1 MDKKENMSK
10 DNILPFPLLLR
21 RELKNELILD
31 SKKFFNLVK
40 IIIDYLS
47 IDVLSLTQA
56 SKIVSVDT
64 PTNPPLNILSEFN
77 KISIHSKSQ
86 VPKNINNSDFTFIT
100 QINTHKSNFP
110 FLVKV
115 LSESKKS
122 CCLLSTHILCSKHV
136 AYREKLAKENIFID
150 SILILPKNS
159 FTSLE
164 LCLVFFDRK
173 KKNEELV
180 MQVEDDESLEFQLQ
194 EMENRIFD
202 ECRSVEF
209 QDSITNDELEFYS
222 DVNYD
227 EYKDYYTIEC
237 EEKNIPRRRFS
248 NREAAVKFIKE
259 KKITH
264 YKIHKENDYENLWE
278 GQYFAVG
285 AFKTIEHYEVQKHIN
300 SLTTEY
306 KNYKR
311 YTLGEISKNINS
323 VKKNSSGFPKF
334 DNSIYFP
341 NIGNKKISVERGNLK
356 LKDQNI
362 FQVVLNPDII
372 TNEYAAIFINSNLG
386 QKYIKLLYSEKGVI
400 PKLSKIDIDNFPM
413 LVPDIKSQ
421 SQICETDRQIK
432 GTLEVLKKL
441 QVDLQQEPLNEKS
454 IERVKLI
461 SESALSA
468 LETEIIA
475 KDLRRSENKNVEFKQ
490 TLSWDTRT
498 GKKNPALELEVIKN
512 ICAFANVEGG
522 RLYIGVH
529 DNGEALGTDE
539 ELKKLYGNSQDKFK
553 LKLTDLLKESIV
565 GNDYIELLDYRFST
579 EYNNI
584 PLFIIT
590 VKKGKAIWHKNGN
603 LYVRENPRTRGLIG
617 KEASDYANS
626 RQ

>member
-1 MDKKENMSK
+1 MSVKPLKKLRLNKKE
-10 DNILPFPLLLR
+10 I
-21 RELKNELILD
+21 
-31 SKKFFNLVK
+31 FNLVET
-40 IIIDYLS
+40 IIDNLS
-47 IDVLSLTQA
+47 TNVLGLTRA
-56 SKIVSVDT
+56 SKILTVDT
-64 PTNPPLNILSEFN
+64 PTDPFLDILSEF
-77 KISIHSKSQ
+77 KKVSITASSEDTLQ
-86 VPKNINNSDFTFIT
+86 NNYNYDFTFIFYLEP
-100 QINTHKSNFP
+100 NGSLDHLLSGLPKSE
-110 FLVKV
+110 KI
-115 LSESKKS
+115 
-122 CCLLSTHILCSKHV
+122 CCLTGTEIIHDFE
-136 AYREKLAKENIFID
+136 YRKSLAKENIFID
-150 SILILPKNS
+150 TILLLPKCD

-164 LCLVFFDRK
+164 VCLVFFERK
-173 KKNEELV
+173 KKTRELV
-180 MQVEDDESLEFQLQ
+180 MQVEGGESLEFQLQ
-194 EMENRIFD
+194 KMEDVIF
-202 ECRSVEF
+202 EEWRSVES
-209 QDSITNDELEFYS
+209 QNSIADEVDDLAEYFSAEDYDQFS
-222 DVNYD
+222 DH
-227 EYKDYYTIEC
+227 YTIEYEEENIPTSIFSNKEEAIKFA
-237 EEKNIPRRRFS
+237 EEK
-248 NREAAVKFIKE
+248 E
-259 KKITH
+259 ITQ
-264 YKIHKENDYENLWE
+264 YKIHKENAYENLWE
-278 GQYFAVG
+278 GKYFPVG
-285 AFKTIEHYEVQKHIN
+285 AFKTTRHFAIQEHID
-300 SLTTEY
+300 SLVL
-306 KNYKR
+306 NYDNYNK
-311 YTLGEISKNINS
+311 YTLGEISESINIAE
-323 VKKNSSGFPKF
+323 KNSSGFPKC
-334 DNSIYFP
+334 DNSIYIP
-341 NIGNKKISVERGNLK
+341 LKKGILEVGKNKKEISIERDDLK
-356 LKDQNI
+356 LKDHYI
-362 FQVVLNPDII
+362 CQVVLNPDII
-372 TNEYAAIFINSNLG
+372 INEYASIFINSGIGQQHLGILYNFKKENGNL
-386 QKYIKLLYSEKGVI
+386 KNLFSE
-400 PKLSKIDIDNFPM
+400 IDEIEISNFPI

-432 GTLEVLKKL
+432 GTLEVLKKI

-603 LYVRENPRTRGLIG
+603 LYIRENPRTRGLIG